1 MEQKKIATSVD
12 VLINVGAY
20 EHIQITKY
28 AEKSIS
34 YNSKEEMLQKED
46 ELTNELVADVVRTM
60 RSMPEKLGKKT
71 TANIEIESK
80 IAKKVPEWLNGNVE
94 PNIAN
99 QAKTSFNANV
109 AKANAN
115 IEAKKEKAAESI
127 KVVEAPK
134 VVETKAEEAPKST
147 NMSDENLFNDED
159 LFN

>member
-34 YNSKEEMLQKED
+34 YSSQEEMLKKED
-46 ELTNELVADVVRTM
+46 ELTNELVADVIRTM

-71 TANIEIESK
+71 TAHTEIESK

-99 QAKTSFNANV
+99 QAKTNFNANI
-109 AKANAN
+109 AKANVD
-115 IEAKKEKAAESI
+115 IEAKKAKAVESA
-127 KVVEAPK
+127 KVIEAPK
-134 VVETKAEEAPKST
+134 VAETPKVE
-147 NMSDENLFNDED
+147 NLSDESLFNDED

>member
-28 AEKSIS
+28 AERSIS
-34 YNSKEEMLQKED
+34 YGSKEEMLEQED
-46 ELTNELVADVVRTM
+46 ALTNEVVADLIRSM

-80 IAKKVPEWLNGNVE
+80 IAKKIPEWLNGNVE

-99 QAKTSFNANV
+99 NAKTQYDNNK
-109 AKANAN
+109 AKASAD
-115 IEAKKEKAAESI
+115 IEAKKEKENIAIETSVAKNNNSPNPI
-127 KVVEAPK
+127 KA
-134 VVETKAEEAPKST
+134 
-147 NMSDENLFNDED
+147 SDDIFNDED